1 MEKPDY
7 VEEKHLKYLDN
18 LRESGQTNMLGAGS
32 YLEKKFKM
40 DKGKARKVLVYWMET
55 FDERHPG

>member
-18 LRESGQTNMLGAGS
+18 LRESGQTNMFGAGS

-40 DKGKARKVLVYWMET
+40 DKARKVLVYWMET
-55 FDERHPG
+55 FGERHPG